1 MTSSRRKACI
11 EGRYVHKEGRRRE
24 EREKKGEKIDL
35 QKIIIMKQL
44 RFRSTSL
51 ARGIGEILTS

>member
-1 MTSSRRKACI
+1 MHRGKVCTQRGKEKGRK
-11 EGRYVHKEGRRRE
+11 RKERKRKRN
-24 EREKKGEKIDL
+24 KKGEKIDL

>member
-1 MTSSRRKACI
+1 MHRGKVCTQRGKEKGRK
-11 EGRYVHKEGRRRE
+11 RKERKRN
-24 EREKKGEKIDL
+24 KKGEKIDL

-51 ARGIGEILTS
+51 AIGIGEILTS